1 MERCTVLMDQETL
14 GDEETHHT
22 HIPVDVRRIGDNRP
36 EDGEPYYAY
45 GPVDT
50 RRSLDTRRWRDLLCS
65 WTSKIN
71 IVKVSILPKHSTDLL
86 QSP

>member
-14 GDEETHHT
+14 GHEETHHT
-22 HIPVDVRRIGDNRP
+22 HTPMDARRIGDNRP
-36 EDGEPYYAY
+36 EDGEPYYAH

-65 WTSKIN
+65 
-71 IVKVSILPKHSTDLL
+71 
-86 QSP
+86 